1 MWESVRYQAYE
12 ASDGYILLMASEQE
26 FWRNFCRGLGRMDLF
41 EKWPGERYADHARNN
56 VALQSELR
64 TICKERTVGEW
75 LDFARQNDTTIAPF
89 NTSTSIADDPQFRP
103 RMGFLSAEAVGCE
116 QLALPI
122 LVNGRSLCP
131 PTKAPTVGEH
141 NRSILPESPSSL
153 APHRSSKDEH
163 WPRSLQGFLGA
174 GSSRSGYR

>member
-89 NTSTSIADDPQFRP
+89 NTSCRSRTIP
-103 RMGFLSAEAVGCE
+103 GFGPVWDFY
-116 QLALPI
+116 QQK
-122 LVNGRSLCP
+122 R
-131 PTKAPTVGEH
+131 
-141 NRSILPESPSSL
+141 
-153 APHRSSKDEH
+153 
-163 WPRSLQGFLGA
+163 LGA
-174 GSSRSGYR
+174 SSSRSRFL